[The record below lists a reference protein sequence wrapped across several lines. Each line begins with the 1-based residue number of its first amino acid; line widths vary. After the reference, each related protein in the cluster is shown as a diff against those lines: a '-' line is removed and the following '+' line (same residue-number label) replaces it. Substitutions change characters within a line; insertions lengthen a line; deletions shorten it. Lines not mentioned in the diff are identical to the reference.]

1 MTVREIYRFLD
12 EKIPRALSCAWDND
26 GLMCCPD
33 GDREVRRVLITL
45 DVTAEAVKA
54 AIEGGYDV
62 IVSHHPMIFKGLK
75 AINEENYIADKA
87 MTLIRAGV
95 AVMSFH
101 TRLDAVAGGVNDTLA
116 ALIGLCEVEPF
127 GEEGIGRIGMLPK
140 EESLS
145 DFASRVKDLL
155 GAPAVAVADGGKSVH
170 RVAVLCGAGGDDVAI
185 AQAAGADTYLSGTLG
200 YHDLTDAPE
209 NRMNLLAAGH
219 YYTEAPVCAVLC
231 AWIAEAD
238 DTIACDI
245 FRSANVAVI

>member
-12 EKIPRALSCAWDND
+12 EKIPRTLSCAWDND

-33 GDREVRRVLITL
+33 GDREVRRVLVTL

-87 MTLIRAGV
+87 MALIRAGV

-101 TRLDAVAGGVNDTLA
+101 TRLDAVGGGVNDTLA
-116 ALIGLCEVEPF
+116 ALLGLADVEGF
-127 GEEGIGRIGMLPK
+127 GEEGIGRIGTLRG
-140 EESLS
+140 EEALTE
-145 DFASRVKDLL
+145 FAARVKTLL
-155 GAPAVAVADGGKSVH
+155 GAPAVAIADGKKAVH
-170 RVAVLCGAGGDDVAI
+170 RVAVLGGAGGDDVAA

-200 YHDLTDAPE
+200 YHDLVDAPE
-209 NRMNLLAAGH
+209 NGMNLVAAGH
-219 YYTEAPVCAVLC
+219 YYTEAPICAVLC

-238 DTIACDI
+238 KTILCDTY
-245 FRSANVAVI
+245 RSANVAVI